1 VTNFWLSLQ
10 DLSAD
15 LLPEVRE
22 LRAAFLNDEA
32 LSTLDPQGLE
42 RECERG
48 KVVLVDLRPASEFT
62 QGHLPGARNVPVDSL
77 EAMMS
82 ELKKLSRGTHLCLLP
97 GAVLPDRLRGREETT
112 FRNGMCGDGAN
123 DAPALRQAQIGISR
137 SRRRPTSPS
146 RQPAWY

>member
-1 VTNFWLSLQ
+1 VTNFWLSLH

-82 ELKKLSRGTHLCLLP
+82 G
-97 GAVLPDRLRGREETT
+97 
-112 FRNGMCGDGAN
+112 
-123 DAPALRQAQIGISR
+123 
-137 SRRRPTSPS
+137 
-146 RQPAWY
+146 